1 MKIEVT
7 GDHQKKMAKKSVC
20 KLRQNVTCY
29 SFTSVR
35 YLSSCSANPTGSGE
49 TPEAGFTKSQ

>member
-7 GDHQKKMAKKSVC
+7 GDHQKKLAKKSVC
-20 KLRQNVTCY
+20 KLRQNVTCC

-35 YLSSCSANPTGSGE
+35 YLGSCSANPSGSGE
-49 TPEAGFTKSQ
+49 TPEACSTRPQ